1 MYNEKIR
8 ENIYKYMQKR
18 KDDPIL
24 KEQKKHWSR
33 ECFNRMKEEGG
44 ERYLKKKQGCRIRYW
59 MKCINDATDK
69 ENVLERLKKKD
80 LELYKIIN
88 NLD

>member
-24 KEQKKHWSR
+24 KEQKKNWSR